1 MATATTTAMEPYSV
15 PTKQGDE
22 NDRPTAMHHLVGESQ
37 HQHPQD
43 QDDAFSRYSNDFLRM
58 KSLLLLSED
67 LDQEEDDDDDDDL
80 DALATINQ
88 ARRSV
93 GLSNLVHLNRDKRRR
108 GNDSRRI
115 QQGRNERK
123 TRLSWELHP
132 DLILHDFILELEAAL
147 DNGAHPIFDFDD
159 EEEASEE
166 QQSQGQEEEQEAPR
180 EEKK

>member
-1 MATATTTAMEPYSV
+1 MAAATTTAMEPYSI
-15 PTKQGDE
+15 PTKQGDDE
-22 NDRPTAMHHLVGESQ
+22 NETPSAINHLIGESH
-37 HQHPQD
+37 HQQMK
-43 QDDAFSRYSNDFLRM
+43 DDAFSRYSNDFLRM

-67 LDQEEDDDDDDDL
+67 LEDGDDADDDDL

-115 QQGRNERK
+115 QQGANERK
-123 TRLSWELHP
+123 TRLSWEVHP

-147 DNGAHPIFDFDD
+147 DIGTHRILDD
-159 EEEASEE
+159 EEDATEE
-166 QQSQGQEEEQEAPR
+166 QQSQVQEEEQEQEAPR

>member
-1 MATATTTAMEPYSV
+1 
-15 PTKQGDE
+15 
-22 NDRPTAMHHLVGESQ
+22 
-37 HQHPQD
+37 
-43 QDDAFSRYSNDFLRM
+43 M

-67 LDQEEDDDDDDDL
+67 LDQEGDDDL

-93 GLSNLVHLNRDKRRR
+93 GLSDLAHLYRDKRRR

-115 QQGRNERK
+115 QQGNERK

-132 DLILHDFILELEAAL
+132 DLILHDFILELDAL
-147 DNGAHPIFDFDD
+147 DNGTQRILDDD
-159 EEEASEE
+159 EDASKRQE
-166 QQSQGQEEEQEAPR
+166 QSQVQEEEQQAPR

>member
-1 MATATTTAMEPYSV
+1 MATAIEPYSI
-15 PTKQGDE
+15 PTKQGDDE
-22 NDRPTAMHHLVGESQ
+22 NERLSAMHHLVGES
-37 HQHPQD
+37 HHHPQE
-43 QDDAFSRYSNDFLRM
+43 QDDAFSWYSNDFLRM

-67 LDQEEDDDDDDDL
+67 LEDGDDDGDDDL

-93 GLSNLVHLNRDKRRR
+93 GLSSLVHLNRDKRRR

-123 TRLSWELHP
+123 TRLSWEVHP

-147 DNGAHPIFDFDD
+147 DIGTHRILDD
-159 EEEASEE
+159 EEDATEE
-166 QQSQGQEEEQEAPR
+166 QQSQVQEEEQEQEAPR

>member
-1 MATATTTAMEPYSV
+1 MEPYSI
-15 PTKQGDE
+15 PTKQGDDKNE
-22 NDRPTAMHHLVGESQ
+22 RPSAMNHLVGDSQ
-37 HQHPQD
+37 HQHA

-67 LDQEEDDDDDDDL
+67 LEDGDDDNDDL

-115 QQGRNERK
+115 QQGNERK

-132 DLILHDFILELEAAL
+132 DLILHDFILELEQL
-147 DNGAHPIFDFDD
+147 DSGIHRIVDD
-159 EEEASEE
+159 EGDASEE
-166 QQSQGQEEEQEAPR
+166 QQSQVQEEEEKQEQEAPR
-180 EEKK
+180 EVGKQGVA

>member
-1 MATATTTAMEPYSV
+1 MEPYSI
-15 PTKQGDE
+15 PTKQGDDKNE
-22 NDRPTAMHHLVGESQ
+22 RPSAMNHLVGDSQ
-37 HQHPQD
+37 HQHA

-67 LDQEEDDDDDDDL
+67 LEDGDDDNDDL

-93 GLSNLVHLNRDKRRR
+93 GLSNLTHLNQDKRRR

-115 QQGRNERK
+115 QQGGNERK

-132 DLILHDFILELEAAL
+132 DLILHDFILELEAL
-147 DNGAHPIFDFDD
+147 DSGTHRIFDD
-159 EEEASEE
+159 EEDALKGQE
-166 QQSQGQEEEQEAPR
+166 SQVQEEEQEAPQ
-180 EEKK
+180 EGGK

>member
-1 MATATTTAMEPYSV
+1 MEPYSI
-15 PTKQGDE
+15 PTKQGDDE
-22 NDRPTAMHHLVGESQ
+22 NETPSAMNHLVGESQ

-67 LDQEEDDDDDDDL
+67 LEDDDDDVDDL

-115 QQGRNERK
+115 QQGANERK
-123 TRLSWELHP
+123 TRLSWEVHP
-132 DLILHDFILELEAAL
+132 DLILHDFILELEAL
-147 DNGAHPIFDFDD
+147 DIGAHRIFDD
-159 EEEASEE
+159 EEDASEE
-166 QQSQGQEEEQEAPR
+166 QQSQVQEEEQEAQG
-180 EEKK
+180 EGEK